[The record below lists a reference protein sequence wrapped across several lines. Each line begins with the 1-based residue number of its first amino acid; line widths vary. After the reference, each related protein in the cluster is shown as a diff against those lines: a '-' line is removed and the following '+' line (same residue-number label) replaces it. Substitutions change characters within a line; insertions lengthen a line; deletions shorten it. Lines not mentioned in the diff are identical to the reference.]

1 MIDGRGILE
10 PSASVMGMGSRR
22 IAGVFGQ
29 APTNMRSSLR
39 RAAPPNPDPFRRSR
53 RSLANTCANVTDR
66 IVPKTLIPTKKRTKK
81 RIPGVL
87 DEKGPHLRDVF
98 RHGFADYKT
107 SLRAR
112 IKKKPQK
119 ISRKP
124 AEASRLGGQALGVQ
138 FFEGSKVSTCPC
150 QYVGDLPEHP
160 SATIY

>member
-112 IKKKPQK
+112 IKKNPKR
-119 ISRKP
+119 S
-124 AEASRLGGQALGVQ
+124 AESRLRLR
-138 FFEGSKVSTCPC
+138 GS
-150 QYVGDLPEHP
+150 VGRLWVFSFSRDLRFLLVRA
-160 SATIY
+160 SM